1 MMSETK
7 QAFKTVDVVATSRE
21 LAEIMKQDASAKERE
36 LLQAGDELL
45 AFYEDPNFRVSF
57 QNLRRLKAEA
67 IEMAIQDISSGVMTL
82 RSSTIG
88 VSFRGTALAPYITP
102 HGSSP
107 SGTVVFSIG
116 WKNIK
121 AFRNWRKDESAE
133 DDISQ
138 DEINL
143 AIYRLTALLSEVI

>member
-1 MMSETK
+1 MSQPNEN
-7 QAFKTVDVVATSRE
+7 FKKVDVIATSRE

-45 AFYEDPNFRVSF
+45 AFYEDPNFRISF
-57 QNLRRLKAEA
+57 QNLKKLKAEA
-67 IEMAIQDISSGVMTL
+67 IEMAILDISSGVMTL

-88 VSFRGTALAPYITP
+88 VSFRGTTLMPYITP
-102 HGSSP
+102 HGSNP

-121 AFRNWRKDESAE
+121 AFRNWRNDESAE

-138 DEINL
+138 DQINL